1 MTTVDEPLRVLVCD
15 DHPVYRDG
23 LAMLLSSL
31 DGLEVVGTA
40 SDGVEA
46 VRLTGELQPDVVV
59 MDLQMPELNGI
70 EATARMTA
78 EQPHVAVLVLTMYD
92 DDESVFAA
100 MRAGARGYLLKG
112 AAQDVIARAITSVAQ
127 GEAIFGPA
135 VARRVAAYFSG
146 QAPKPQAPPEA
157 FPQLTAR
164 EREVLDLLAAGRTN
178 AQIASALFL
187 SPKTIRN
194 TVSNVFAKLQVAGRS
209 EAIVR
214 ARDAGLGR

>member
-1 MTTVDEPLRVLVCD
+1 VLVCD

-23 LAMLLSSL
+23 LRMLLDSL
-31 DGLEVVGTA
+31 DGLEVVGVA
-40 SDGVEA
+40 ADGLEA
-46 VRLTGELQPDVVV
+46 VEQVAELQPDVVV
-59 MDLQMPELNGI
+59 MDLQMPGLNGI

-78 EQPHVAVLVLTMYD
+78 EHPHVAVLVLTMYD

-112 AAQDVIARAITSVAQ
+112 AAQDVIARAVRSVAS

-135 VARRVAAYFSG
+135 VARKVAAYFSG
-146 QAPKPQAPPEA
+146 GAPAAAPVEA
-157 FPQLTAR
+157 FPQLTPR

-178 AQIASALFL
+178 AQIAATLFL
-187 SPKTIRN
+187 SQKTVRN
-194 TVSNVFAKLQVAGRS
+194 NVSNVFAKLQVAGRS
-209 EAIVR
+209 EAIIQ